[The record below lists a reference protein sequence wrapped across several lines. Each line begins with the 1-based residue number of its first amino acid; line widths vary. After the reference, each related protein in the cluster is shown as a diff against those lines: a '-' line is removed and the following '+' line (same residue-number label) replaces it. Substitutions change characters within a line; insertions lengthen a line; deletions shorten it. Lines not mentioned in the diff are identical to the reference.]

1 MCQSQSADSM
11 CQLVLSIHCVS
22 KSVCQLTVCRSLS
35 ADSLCVKVSVCV
47 CNARCLSTDI
57 NTLLLH
63 PLYIAV
69 YLLIGLHFQPTE
81 LHERKKECV
90 RNYVKER
97 RTVYTVFSPL
107 HFVFPRKL
115 SRKLLIKRH
124 SHACL
129 FGYTFFSVSSVCF
142 YKHLFTQVLLEVWW
156 LYSIVL

>member
-1 MCQSQSADSM
+1 MCQSQSADSV
-11 CQLVLSIHCVS
+11 CHLVLSIHCVS

-63 PLYIAV
+63 PLYTAV

-90 RNYVKER
+90 HTCERKKEC
-97 RTVYTVFSPL
+97 TVFSPF
-107 HFVFPRKL
+107 HFVCSRKL
-115 SRKLLIKRH
+115 SRQLLIKQH
-124 SHACL
+124 NHACL
-129 FGYTFFSVSSVCF
+129 FGHTFFSVISGVF
-142 YKHLFTQVLLEVWW
+142 
-156 LYSIVL
+156 